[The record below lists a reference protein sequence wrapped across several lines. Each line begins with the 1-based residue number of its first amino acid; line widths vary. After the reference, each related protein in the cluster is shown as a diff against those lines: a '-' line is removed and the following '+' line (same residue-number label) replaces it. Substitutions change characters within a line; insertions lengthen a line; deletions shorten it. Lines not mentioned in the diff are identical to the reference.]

1 MNFFLKNDTIYK
13 IIYLFWTGKIFHLQ
27 TMGFLI
33 GKRGTCMIRKKWKYR
48 NNMVKVP
55 EVQRAA
61 AVNKVPLIIA
71 NLLLNRGIAEAEFG
85 SFLVKS
91 KKNIKNPMNML
102 DMEKAAD
109 RITEALRSNE
119 KIVIYG
125 DYDVDGITSTALL
138 YEFLLSNGANAEY
151 YIPDRKDEG
160 YGINIMAVNKLIKKG
175 VKLLI
180 TVDCG
185 ITAIGEVEFARLQG
199 MDVIITDHHTCKE
212 RIPSAAVAVVNP
224 KRPEEEYG
232 FDGLAGV
239 GVAFKLALAV
249 AMKLGLNT
257 GECFDRYV
265 DLAAIGTIADVVPL
279 VDENRVIVAKG
290 LEALQE
296 PSRPGLRALFEV
308 AGIGDKKVTASTIA
322 FFAAPRMN
330 AAGRLGTAETSVE
343 LLLTRD
349 RNRAREIAEELD
361 IENRKRQETE
371 QEINE
376 QALEMI
382 AKDAGFFKKKV
393 IVLAHK
399 GWHNGVIGIVAS
411 RLMERFYK
419 PTILISL
426 TEDGRGK
433 GSGRSIFGF
442 NLFDALSDSEELLTN
457 FGGHSVAA
465 GLGINADKIDEFDKR
480 INKYAD
486 TMLSDEDMVPVVQ
499 IDCLLS
505 GVNLNLALAQM
516 LAGLEPY
523 GMGNERPVFGVKD
536 ADVISLS
543 AVGADSKHLRMQ
555 IEKDGVRVNCIG
567 FGMGE
572 YERLIRPG
580 DRVHLAFRLDIN
592 TYQGTESVQLQL
604 TDIKTVG

>member
-1 MNFFLKNDTIYK
+1 
-13 IIYLFWTGKIFHLQ
+13 
-27 TMGFLI
+27 
-33 GKRGTCMIRKKWKYR
+33 MIRKIWRYR
-48 NNMVKVP
+48 NTEVKP
-55 EVQRAA
+55 EAVQRAA
-61 AVNKVPLIIA
+61 EANNVPRIVA
-71 NLLLNRGIAEAEFG
+71 DLLLNRGISESDFNA
-85 SFLVKS
+85 FLVKS
-91 KKNIKNPMNML
+91 KKYVKNPMDML

-109 RITEALRSNE
+109 RIAEALENKE

-138 YEFLLSNGANAEY
+138 YEFLKSNGANAEY

-160 YGINIMAVNKLIKKG
+160 YGINIMAVNKLIKQG

-185 ITAIGEVEFARLQG
+185 ITAIGEVEFAKLQG

-212 RIPSAAVAVVNP
+212 RIPTAAVAVVNP
-224 KRPEEEYG
+224 KRPDDEYG

-239 GVAFKLALAV
+239 GVAFKLALAL

-257 GECFDRYV
+257 GEVFDRYV

-279 VDENRVIVAKG
+279 VDENRIIVSKG
-290 LEALQE
+290 LDALQE
-296 PSRPGLRALFEV
+296 PHRPGLRALFDV
-308 AGIGDKKVTASTIA
+308 AGVGDKKVTASTIA

-330 AAGRLGTAETSVE
+330 AAGRLGTAVTSVE

-349 RNRAREIAEELD
+349 EARAKEIAEELD
-361 IENRKRQETE
+361 RENRARQETE

-382 AKDAGFFKKKV
+382 AKDLGFAKKKV
-393 IVLAHK
+393 IVLARK
-399 GWHNGVIGIVAS
+399 EWHNGVIGIVAS
-411 RLMERFYK
+411 RLVEKFYK
-419 PTILISL
+419 PTILISIS
-426 TEDGRGK
+426 EDGRGK
-433 GSGRSIFGF
+433 GSGRSISGF

-457 FGGHSVAA
+457 FGGHAVAA
-465 GLGINADKIDEFDKR
+465 GLGINSDKIEEFEKK

-486 TMLSDEDMVPVVQ
+486 SRLTDNDMIPVVKL
-499 IDCLLS
+499 DCML
-505 GVNLNLALAQM
+505 GGANLNLGLARM
-516 LAGLEPY
+516 LAKLEPY

-536 ADVISLS
+536 AAVAAVS
-543 AVGADSKHLRMQ
+543 AVGVDNKHLRLQ
-555 IEKDGVRVNCIG
+555 IEKDGARVNCIG

-572 YERLIRPG
+572 YQRMIRAG
-580 DRVHLAFRLDIN
+580 DKVHIAFRLDIN

-604 TDIKTVG
+604 VDIKTAI